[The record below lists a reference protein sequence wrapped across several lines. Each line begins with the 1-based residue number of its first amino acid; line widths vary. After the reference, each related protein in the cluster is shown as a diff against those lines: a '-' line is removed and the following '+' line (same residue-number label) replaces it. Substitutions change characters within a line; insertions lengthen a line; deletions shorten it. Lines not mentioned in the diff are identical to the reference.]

1 MSKLII
7 CEKPSVAKTIATV
20 VNATSQ
26 KDGYIEGNGYK
37 VTWCVGHLLG
47 LAAADK
53 YDENFK
59 KWSVANLPIIPTDF
73 IHVPNKT
80 TAKQLKIVID
90 LIKDSDITEIINAAD
105 AGREGELIF
114 RLVYNHSRLSDGQAK
129 ANKPVK
135 RLWISSMEKESI
147 VNGLKSMKP
156 QEEYENLYQSAIARE
171 QADWLIGIN
180 ATRLMSCN
188 YGNGNVL
195 NVGRVVSPT
204 LNMIV
209 SRDLAIKNFVKEPF
223 FDVELLCLP
232 VPCPSGR
239 RGQAGDN
246 NFKAKYGRV
255 DDKAQAEEIVNIVN
269 RTKKATVA
277 NVESK
282 EKSSKPPELYDLTTL
297 QRESNRLFGFT
308 AQETLNIVQNLYEE
322 KILTYPRTDSKY
334 ITTDMQA
341 STADLASKLAV
352 KLPFLSGLPVP
363 ARPAGG
369 RQAGQKLD
377 ISNIKNVV
385 NDKKVSDHHAI
396 IPTQTS
402 LNADISK
409 LKDEQAK
416 IFTLVAVRLL
426 KAISPVMKY
435 KETTITLNVAD
446 VGQPFKAQGKIILD
460 EGFNLIEKCYRNSL
474 KSSKSTENDEVAE
487 LPTLAI
493 GTEIS
498 AVPTLINAFTSP
510 PKPYTEDT
518 LLANMEKANADDS
531 KIQLGTPATRAGI
544 IEKLIKQGFAKRNKK
559 QLVATEIGMNLI
571 KMLPNNLKSPQLTA
585 EWEQQLTEINAGNL
599 AYNEFMTNISEFT
612 KEFVYENKQPKAEY
626 KTLIPRKENSNSKF
640 IGNCPRCSS
649 DVMNWD
655 KVYSCS
661 NKECNFAMFKNNM
674 LFDKRKIKF
683 TEQIAKDLLANKKSW
698 VKGQYTEKTGKTYDA
713 YITLVDEKD
722 DAGNYGKYVKYG
734 TEFKK

>member
-7 CEKPSVAKTIATV
+7 CEKQSVAKTIATV
-20 VNATSQ
+20 VNATA
-26 KDGYIEGNGYK
+26 KEDGYIEGNGYK

-47 LAAADK
+47 LATADK
-53 YDENFK
+53 YDENLK

-80 TAKQLKIVID
+80 TAKQLKIVIS
-90 LIKDSDITEIINAAD
+90 LIKDSDTTEIINAAD

-114 RLVYNHSRLSDGQAK
+114 RLVYNHAKSD
-129 ANKPVK
+129 KPVK
-135 RLWISSMEKESI
+135 RLWISSMEQESI
-147 VNGLKSMKP
+147 TNGLKSMQP
-156 QEEYENLYQSAIARE
+156 QEEYESLYQSAIARE

-223 FDVELLCLP
+223 FDVELLCN
-232 VPCPSGR
+232 
-239 RGQAGDN
+239 N
-246 NFKAKYGRV
+246 NFKAKYGRI
-255 DDKAQAEEIVNIVN
+255 DDKAQAEQIVDVVN
-269 RTKKATVA
+269 RTQKATVA

-282 EKSSKPPELYDLTTL
+282 EKSAKPPELYDLTTL

-341 STADLASKLAV
+341 STADLASKLTA
-352 KLPFLSGLPVP
+352 KLSFLN
-363 ARPAGG
+363 
-369 RQAGQKLD
+369 GQNLD

-385 NDKKVSDHHAI
+385 NDKKVTDHHAI
-396 IPTQTS
+396 IPTQTA
-402 LNADISK
+402 LNTDLSK

-416 IFTLVAVRLL
+416 IFTLVAARLL

-446 VGQPFKAQGKIILD
+446 VEQSFKAQGKIILD
-460 EGFNLIEKCYRNSL
+460 EGFNLIEKCYRNS
-474 KSSKSTENDEVAE
+474 SKSAKTKKVETEETAE

-559 QLVATEIGMNLI
+559 QLIATEIGINLI
-571 KMLPNNLKSPQLTA
+571 KMLPNSLKSPQLTA
-585 EWEQQLTEINAGNL
+585 EWEQQLTEINARNL
-599 AYNEFMTNISEFT
+599 AYTEFMTNISEFT

-626 KTLIPRKENSNSKF
+626 KALIPRKENANSKF
-640 IGNCPRCSS
+640 IGNCPRCGS

-661 NKECNFAMFKNNM
+661 NKECNFAMFKSNGI
-674 LFDKRKIKF
+674 FDKRKIKF
-683 TEQIAKDLLANKKSW
+683 TEQVAKDLLEHKKSW

-722 DAGNYGKYVKYG
+722 DSGNYSKYVKYG

>member
-20 VNATSQ
+20 VGATTK

-37 VTWCVGHLLG
+37 VSWCVGHLLG
-47 LAAADK
+47 LAAADQ
-53 YDENFK
+53 YNESYK
-59 KWSVANLPIIPTDF
+59 KWAVSTLPIIPTDF
-73 IHVPNKT
+73 IHVPNGKE
-80 TAKQLKIVID
+80 TAKQLKTVVS
-90 LIKDSDITEIINAAD
+90 LIKDSGTSEIINAAD

-114 RLVYNHSRLSDGQAK
+114 RLVYNYSKS
-129 ANKPVK
+129 NKPVK

-180 ATRLMSCN
+180 ATRLISCN

-223 FDVELLCLP
+223 FDVELLC
-232 VPCPSGR
+232 
-239 RGQAGDN
+239 DN
-246 NFKAKYGRV
+246 NFKAKYGRI
-255 DDKAQAEEIVNIVN
+255 DDKAKAEEIVNIVN
-269 RTKKATVA
+269 RTNKATVA

-282 EKSSKPPELYDLTTL
+282 AKSTKPPELYDLTTL
-297 QRESNRLFGFT
+297 QREFNRLFGFT

-341 STADLASKLAV
+341 STADLASKLVA
-352 KLPFLSGLPVP
+352 KLPFLSN
-363 ARPAGG
+363 
-369 RQAGQKLD
+369 QKLD

-385 NDKKVSDHHAI
+385 NDKKVTDHHAI
-396 IPTQTS
+396 IPTQTA
-402 LNADISK
+402 LNADFSK

-416 IFTLVAVRLL
+416 ILTLVSVRLL
-426 KAISPVMKY
+426 KAISNNMKY
-435 KETTITLNVAD
+435 KETVITLNVAD
-446 VGQPFKAQGKIILD
+446 VKQPFKAQGKIVLE
-460 EGFNLIEKCYRNSL
+460 EGFNFIEKCYRNSL
-474 KSSKSTENDEVAE
+474 KSAKFAEKEEVAE
-487 LPTLAI
+487 LPILPI
-493 GTEIS
+493 GTELS
-498 AVPTLINAFTSP
+498 AVPTLINSFTSP

-518 LLANMEKANADDS
+518 LLANMEKANADDT

-544 IEKLIKQGFAKRNKK
+544 IEKLIKQGFVVRSKK
-559 QLVATEIGMNLI
+559 QLVATEVGVNLI
-571 KMLPNNLKSPQLTA
+571 KMLPNSLKSPQLTA
-585 EWEQQLTEINAGNL
+585 EWEQQLTEINAGKL
-599 AYNEFMTNISEFT
+599 DYAEFMKDISEFT

-626 KTLIPRKENSNSKF
+626 KVLIPRKASANSKC
-640 IGNCPRCSS
+640 IGNCPRCGS
-649 DVMNWD
+649 DVMNWE
-655 KVYSCS
+655 KTYSCG
-661 NKECNFAMFKNNM
+661 NKECGFVLFKSNG
-674 LFDKRKIKF
+674 LFDERQIKF
-683 TEQIAKDLLANKKSW
+683 TEQVAKDLLSHKKSW
-698 VKGQYTEKTGKTYDA
+698 ITGQLSKKTGKKYDA
-713 YITLVDEKD
+713 YITLLDEKD
-722 DAGNYGKYVKYG
+722 EEGNYPKYPKFG